1 MNIPLFFSVCLDGL
15 VLGLI
20 YALAGMGLSLIF
32 GLMGI
37 LNFAHANFIVIAVYA
52 AIVVFSFLPNSIV
65 AVIGGLAILTVITLV
80 IYHTLITPVFKF
92 GADAAMMNTFALSY
106 FLEVTVLLL
115 FGPYYRKAPAIIPDI
130 SITLFGGIMYSSYR
144 ITIAVVSAA
153 VLIALFVFI
162 RRSMFGK
169 ALRAVMQDMIAA
181 SLVGINLR
189 RVMMWGFVIAIL
201 LAGIAGVLIAP
212 MYLVYPRFADR
223 LLPISFAVTIVG
235 GLGNIEGALIAGIV
249 IGLAESLGGVY
260 ISSAYKDAII
270 FLTLIAV
277 LLIRPRGILGRK

>member
-20 YALAGMGLSLIF
+20 YALAGIGLSLIF
-32 GLMGI
+32 GLIGI

-52 AIVVFSFLPNSIV
+52 VIFLFGFIPNPIIATV
-65 AVIGGLAILTVITLV
+65 GGLVILVVVTLV
-80 IYHTLITPVFKF
+80 IYNTLITPVFKF

-115 FGPYYRKAPAIIPDI
+115 FGPYYRRAPAIIPDMTLTLPGGI
-130 SITLFGGIMYSSYR
+130 SYSFYRIAIALISLAVLLTLF
-144 ITIAVVSAA
+144 A
-153 VLIALFVFI
+153 FI
-162 RRSMFGK
+162 RKSMFGK

-201 LAGIAGVLIAP
+201 LAGVAGVLIAP

-235 GLGNIEGALIAGIV
+235 GLGNIEGALIAGLI

-270 FLTLIAV
+270 FLTLVIV